1 MKRRVG
7 NDACVEV
14 DTNHYS
20 VPWRLIRCDV
30 TVLVE
35 ACPELVEGNLR
46 EALAF
51 LCEAEVAH
59 KD

>member
-1 MKRRVG
+1 MG